1 MAHGFLSYQDGRG
14 VSELEQQLTRIVG
27 DQIEDYSKKL
37 YNALR
42 NRMLRVEEVAVDT
55 NEQVSQLSG
64 SQPLKLKGSEPAAI
78 TGGKLS
84 RLVGREQSALPGSRA
99 TPTTPMGGA
108 IVNMGFGGSRLKPE
122 GFVSDQ
128 VIDISA
134 KDLGVERI
142 NGNSL
147 EGDNTEVVQAIDRL
161 TFVTMGLLSATKEQT
176 DSQEKIA
183 SDQENFLEKAQRKS
197 IASAEENFLEKGSF
211 LSGTSGYNPVGAA
224 AFGFGSGGGSG
235 SRFNPTAMRRGA
247 MEAVQHGGKL
257 SKFIQTGA
265 KTLPKG
271 GGKISATAITK
282 GTQKLLQEVPGATAD
297 TARTAANGI
306 AKLRPGAQSN
316 DIIDGV
322 GATFGGSKTAK
333 FAQQG
338 SDVFITNAA
347 KGPAAAINVLDAA
360 GKTSPEIAKALDLG
374 TSLVGTSKMLKMF
387 SGPTMRMALKKV
399 PIIAGLQVSLL
410 VLKE

>member
-1 MAHGFLSYQDGRG
+1 
-14 VSELEQQLTRIVG
+14 
-27 DQIEDYSKKL
+27 
-37 YNALR
+37 
-42 NRMLRVEEVAVDT
+42 
-55 NEQVSQLSG
+55 
-64 SQPLKLKGSEPAAI
+64 
-78 TGGKLS
+78 
-84 RLVGREQSALPGSRA
+84 RA

-271 GGKISATAITK
+271 GGKISATA
-282 GTQKLLQEVPGATAD
+282 L
-297 TARTAANGI
+297 
-306 AKLRPGAQSN
+306 
-316 DIIDGV
+316 
-322 GATFGGSKTAK
+322 
-333 FAQQG
+333 
-338 SDVFITNAA
+338 
-347 KGPAAAINVLDAA
+347 
-360 GKTSPEIAKALDLG
+360 
-374 TSLVGTSKMLKMF
+374 
-387 SGPTMRMALKKV
+387 
-399 PIIAGLQVSLL
+399 
-410 VLKE
+410 